1 MGLLPVGLVL
11 GKMLVDNVARRSG
24 PTQIMRSS
32 ASLGI
37 AHSVRSRKHTSS
49 GLRGNPFERKQM
61 LQRIG
66 GTSIRRTHTQIERD
80 NKLLQES
87 LMNESW
93 IAVYRYPGIRIAVLL
108 ARAKLLQ
115 TVASVL
121 FLPYSSYQYAVG
133 HVDITWFY
141 STAALAVFAPIALLV
156 FSRYLNRLIG
166 VIAMNESNDFVRVGY
181 LTFWGSRRNK
191 FLEVT
196 DVLPLTEVSGSK
208 NDSLIKFSWFGG
220 NNFLYLPTKNVEL
233 LDVKRA
239 ELLFGDLSVFKV
251 SKVSELLGVRASF
264 FFFAVTLAN
273 TVANPIIYCREHNI
287 ETLGGSR
294 YVLSSSVYDDNQ
306 HDHRCYLR

>member
-1 MGLLPVGLVL
+1 
-11 GKMLVDNVARRSG
+11 
-24 PTQIMRSS
+24 
-32 ASLGI
+32 
-37 AHSVRSRKHTSS
+37 
-49 GLRGNPFERKQM
+49 M

-166 VIAMNESNDFVRVGY
+166 VIAMNESNDFI
-181 LTFWGSRRNK
+181 
-191 FLEVT
+191 
-196 DVLPLTEVSGSK
+196 SGSNGCPPPHRSVWEQK
-208 NDSLIKFSWFGG
+208 RLFDKVLMVWREQFPVSTDEECGIIRCEKGRALIW
-220 NNFLYLPTKNVEL
+220 
-233 LDVKRA
+233 
-239 ELLFGDLSVFKV
+239 
-251 SKVSELLGVRASF
+251 
-264 FFFAVTLAN
+264 
-273 TVANPIIYCREHNI
+273 
-287 ETLGGSR
+287 
-294 YVLSSSVYDDNQ
+294 
-306 HDHRCYLR
+306 